1 METKTVTIY
10 CKNTKQYYDFPIGSS
25 LLEIYNA
32 LQIQLPYQV
41 VAARVNYKVEDLN
54 FLVYKPKDIEFIDA
68 STPSGMRC
76 YVRTLSMVL
85 SCAINELYPHADLRI
100 EHPIS
105 KGYYCIID
113 KLGQILTPDI
123 VLKIKERMSQI
134 IQEDRKI
141 ICDCDDAKGN
151 YIIIKHNNGE
161 YSTICHFERDSFLV
175 KQGDLV
181 KEGEIL
187 GKVGNSGNTQ
197 GPHIHFQVQLGIDPD
212 NSKGIPI
219 TFKNAYENGKKR
231 KTIEKGIEIEGK

>member
-1 METKTVTIY
+1 MSKNRYILPFKGKWYVEYGGTKR
-10 CKNTKQYYDFPIGSS
+10 KNSHSWNIIGQRYAYDF
-25 LLEIYNA
+25 EIRKNN
-32 LQIQLPYQV
+32 LPYHDDVTKNENYYSFLENVYAPADGWV
-41 VAARVNYKVEDLN
+41 VVLVNKYEN
-54 FLVYKPKDIEFIDA
+54 THI
-68 STPSGMRC
+68 T
-76 YVRTLSMVL
+76 
-85 SCAINELYPHADLRI
+85 
-100 EHPIS
+100 
-105 KGYYCIID
+105 
-113 KLGQILTPDI
+113 
-123 VLKIKERMSQI
+123 
-134 IQEDRKI
+134 EDRKI

-161 YSTICHFERDSFLV
+161 YSTICHFERDSFLI

-212 NSKGIPI
+212 NNKGIPI